1 MYQTLSTSD
10 AVDILRADQYAG
22 WSRAGARALVEYLE
36 QTEDETDE
44 RIEFD
49 PVALRCEFSEYSSAR
64 EAAEDHGW
72 DGTTDD
78 ADEDAEEQAALE
90 WLRDR
95 TVVLVFDGY
104 DASGVIVGSF

>member
-1 MYQTLSTSD
+1 MYQTLSTSE

-22 WSRAGARALVEYLE
+22 WSAAGARALVDHLE
-36 QTEDETDE
+36 QVEEETGE
-44 RIEFD
+44 RIEID
-49 PVALRCEFSEYSSAR
+49 PVALRCEFSEHSSAV
-64 EAAEDHGW
+64 EAAAEAGW

-78 ADEDAEEQAALE
+78 EDAAEEAALE

-95 TVVLVFDGY
+95 TVAIVFDGR

>member
-1 MYQTLSTSD
+1 MYQTLTTD
-10 AVDILRADQYAG
+10 EAAQLLKQDTNAAWTYQ
-22 WSRAGARALVEYLE
+22 GARALVEYLE
-36 QTEDETDE
+36 QVEEEGGE
-44 RIEFD
+44 RIEID

-78 ADEDAEEQAALE
+78 ADEDAEEQAALD

-95 TVVLVFDGY
+95 TLALVFDGR
-104 DASGVIVGSF
+104 DASGVIVQSF

>member
-10 AVDILRADQYAG
+10 AVELLRADQYAG
-22 WSRAGARALVEYLE
+22 WSWAGAQALVEYLE
-36 QTEDETDE
+36 QTEAETGE
-44 RIEFD
+44 RIEID

-64 EAAEDHGW
+64 EAAADLGW
-72 DGTTDD
+72 NGTTDD
-78 ADEDAEEQAALE
+78 DDEDAAEEAALE

-95 TVVLVFDGY
+95 TVAIVFDGR